1 MATRKPKKKAAP
13 KKAAKKATAKKAA
26 KKTAK
31 KKAAKKTAAKA
42 DASKKKAAGKKA
54 APKKAAKKKAAG
66 KKKAAPKK
74 AAKKKAA
81 KKSAARGSKEA
92 AVKRSKRT
100 PAQAITP
107 RPEREARRAKPDL
120 PHRDADQED
129 TADLDVVEEA
139 DVIAIEEEDGDDEV
153 DSNGESVP
161 RRTRPTSLPPD
172 HEVLDPGPQ
181 RGEPVDKG
189 TVIEAIRAAFKAD
202 EEHPVRGREFLGAR
216 SPVDVP
222 QEGEV
227 DYARAVESQRAA
239 AEVLARADLV
249 GEEQKAVDERIA
261 EVYARDAWD
270 SDE

>member
-1 MATRKPKKKAAP
+1 MATRKPKKAAPKKATAKKAPAKKAAKKKAAKKKAAKKKAAPKKKAAKKAAP
-13 KKAAKKATAKKAA
+13 KKAASKKAA
-26 KKTAK
+26 
-31 KKAAKKTAAKA
+31 
-42 DASKKKAAGKKA
+42 S
-54 APKKAAKKKAAG
+54 
-66 KKKAAPKK
+66 KKAAPKK

-81 KKSAARGSKEA
+81 KAAPKKSAQKKAKKKAPAKTSA
-92 AVKRSKRT
+92 KR
-100 PAQAITP
+100 P

-120 PHRDADQED
+120 PRREE
-129 TADLDVVEEA
+129 TDLAEIEEA
-139 DVIAIEEEDGDDEV
+139 DVIAIEEESERE
-153 DSNGESVP
+153 NGVATQ
-161 RRTRPTSLPPD
+161 RRKRPKTSLPPD
-172 HEVLDPGPQ
+172 HEVLDPGPL

-227 DYARAVESQRAA
+227 DYARAVEAQKAA
-239 AEVLARADLV
+239 AEVLARAEMA

-261 EVYARDAWD
+261 EVYSSIARDF